1 LSPWYFPAHEVE
13 AMTHVIPERQEQ
25 DERRAVAVS
34 PQIGT
39 AAGPFPHWDLD
50 WPWRYV
56 AILLAI
62 DTVSAG
68 VALAVGWAIRF
79 GFPND
84 AAAKAY
90 LGLSF
95 IMIAGWLLCLQA
107 AGAYEVRRISVG
119 TTEFQR
125 VFRAGVNLVG
135 LVAITG
141 YVTGVSTAR
150 TFVAIAIPL
159 GALQMLAARW
169 ITRRL
174 IHARRRRG
182 GWKSAILIVGTSE
195 SARHLAETFARIPEA
210 GLAAVGA
217 CVEDAEVGSE
227 IAPGVPVLGD
237 LNHAAAAAEQIGADV
252 VAVAGSG
259 LGPRRIRELGWALE
273 GTSRQLVMAPGL
285 TEIAGPRVDVSPVE
299 GLPLMWVDPPR
310 FTGFTRFVKRSWD
323 VAGAILVLALGSPVL
338 ILIALGIRLTS
349 RGPALFRQKRLGKD
363 GTWVTILKFRT
374 MYVDSERRRDE
385 LLHLNESP
393 NLLLFKIRDDPRIT
407 PFGRVLRRFSLD
419 ELPQLFN
426 VLGGSMSLVGPRP
439 LVGAIDLYADE
450 FRRRLMVKPGLTGLW
465 QVSGRSNLTA
475 DDAIRLDLYYVE
487 NWSLAM
493 DLAIIVRTV
502 WVVLRSRGAY

>member
-1 LSPWYFPAHEVE
+1 
-13 AMTHVIPERQEQ
+13 
-25 DERRAVAVS
+25 
-34 PQIGT
+34 
-39 AAGPFPHWDLD
+39 
-50 WPWRYV
+50 
-56 AILLAI
+56 
-62 DTVSAG
+62 
-68 VALAVGWAIRF
+68 
-79 GFPND
+79 
-84 AAAKAY
+84 
-90 LGLSF
+90 
-95 IMIAGWLLCLQA
+95 
-107 AGAYEVRRISVG
+107 
-119 TTEFQR
+119 
-125 VFRAGVNLVG
+125 
-135 LVAITG
+135 
-141 YVTGVSTAR
+141 
-150 TFVAIAIPL
+150 
-159 GALQMLAARW
+159 
-169 ITRRL
+169 
-174 IHARRRRG
+174 
-182 GWKSAILIVGTSE
+182 
-195 SARHLAETFARIPEA
+195 
-210 GLAAVGA
+210 
-217 CVEDAEVGSE
+217 VEDAEVGSE